1 MTGNPY
7 FKETR
12 RNIMKNTTL
21 LIIGFILL
29 SVQTATTGSEYNSI
43 NSTVFLKILQ
53 EKQAVHVVDIQ
64 KKNNYLQKHFAHS
77 LATNAYPV
85 KTAEEKNRIKAVL
98 ATLQATDNSI
108 VIVGPRGT
116 RASQKAYAYLLEQD
130 IDPRRLAILEKGIRG
145 WPAPQLLLNTSG
157 Q

>member
-1 MTGNPY
+1 MNRHT
-7 FKETR
+7 
-12 RNIMKNTTL
+12 
-21 LIIGFILL
+21 LIIIGCMLM
-29 SVQTATTGSEYNSI
+29 SVQAAAAGPAYNSI
-43 NSTVFLKILQ
+43 TSESLLKILQ

-116 RASQKAYAYLLEQD
+116 RASQKAYAYLLEQG